1 MSRIALL
8 VSMLIL
14 PVVANAQYRCNVDGR
29 SVVQSEPC
37 ADAKRKLGKYRCH
50 VDGEVV
56 YSDASCTTI
65 KSKEVLARE
74 AKEVEAADVAKK
86 QAQAKRREAEDR
98 PNFSWRILQAQRITA
113 RHLRDPDSARF
124 QNSSVSWFSGVAVVC
139 GLVSGRNGFGGYAQP
154 VRFFTWDDWVTID
167 DGKPFKEFDKGWNEN
182 CGPN

>member
-8 VSMLIL
+8 VSVLIL
-14 PVVANAQYRCNVDGR
+14 PVVANAQYRCTVDGR

-50 VDGEVV
+50 VDGAVI

-124 QNSSVSWFSGVAVVC
+124 QNSFVSWFSGVAVVC

-167 DGKPFKEFDKGWNEN
+167 DGRAITEFDKRWNEN
-182 CGPN
+182 CGPI